1 VDEEV
6 SQDMTGEADRR
17 VMDAV
22 SGDDDKRM
30 RR

>member
-1 VDEEV
+1 VNEEV

-22 SGDDDKRM
+22 SGDDNKWM

>member
-6 SQDMTGEADRR
+6 SQDMTGEDDRR
-17 VMDAV
+17 VMDAA
-22 SGDDDKRM
+22 SGDDDKWM

>member
-1 VDEEV
+1 MAEEV

-17 VMDAV
+17 VVDAV
-22 SGDDDKRM
+22 SGYDNKWM

>member
-17 VMDAV
+17 VMNAV
-22 SGDDDKRM
+22 SGDDDKWM

>member
-1 VDEEV
+1 MDEEV

-22 SGDDDKRM
+22 SGDDDKWM

>member
-1 VDEEV
+1 MAEEV

-22 SGDDDKRM
+22 SGDDDKWM

>member
-1 VDEEV
+1 MDEEV

-22 SGDDDKRM
+22 SGDDDKWI

>member
-1 VDEEV
+1 MDEEV
-6 SQDMTGEADRR
+6 SQDMIGEADRR

-22 SGDDDKRM
+22 SGDDDKWQ

>member
-1 VDEEV
+1 VNEVV

-22 SGDDDKRM
+22 SGDDNKWM